1 MAKERSS
8 YWQGREERERLWQR
22 QQLKNDEQFNKKL
35 ARHYELAIAQINKEV
50 DHQFQW
56 LAEQNGQPYAEMQKQ
71 VSNLDINEA
80 GTEARLLVARAEK
93 MRAMGFKP
101 TYGDF
106 LEEENARLR
115 LYNATMRI
123 NRLEYLKSQV
133 GMKLTQLTS
142 EVNQELGSRLTD
154 DAQKEYQRQ
163 AGIMGHFLGTS
174 KVWTGGNV
182 QKIVMAET
190 NGGTWSQR
198 LWKGQDVLK
207 AQLDGV
213 LSAGF
218 ITGESNQ
225 VMARKLKSAIR
236 DTVTNQRFVTER
248 LARTESAR
256 VAYGVQLESVK
267 ANGFKW
273 VEWFAEPSACAVCTR
288 LARVDNGE
296 GPGIYPLKKVPK
308 IPQDTHPNCR
318 CSIGS
323 YYSDKMLD
331 KKLDELGFGK
341 KPKKS
346 IVNNEPVNLASTS
359 SKRFKEL
366 MDKPLKELDADDV
379 TFLGDAFNNEND
391 IRALLGNKDAITEA
405 ISKYRPVG
413 GTVAKDRWMPRSSM
427 PIKKALNKAFN
438 HYPSDWVGYL
448 NRNEFMYAGKNQRG
462 FYVRAYV
469 DGNGRYKI
477 PESVRSTADIP
488 KYMAETE
495 AGKYNTI
502 FSSGRATT
510 AWHELGHFVETHN
523 PEVERIEREFLKR
536 RTEGE
541 KPERLYDIFNG
552 HIRYRLSE
560 ITKKDNF
567 INPYIGKEYQQGTEV
582 LSIGLES
589 LFEPG
594 EGQLKEITKA
604 GDSKYV
610 KIKDDKEYM
619 NLVLGLL
626 LKG

>member
-1 MAKERSS
+1 MTKKRSS
-8 YWQGREERERLWQR
+8 YWQDREKRERLWQR

-174 KVWTGGNV
+174 KVWAGGNV
-182 QKIVMAET
+182 QKIVMAGS

-225 VMARKLKSAIR
+225 VMARKLKLAIR
-236 DTVTNQRFVTER
+236 DTVANQRFVTER

-256 VAYGVQLESVK
+256 VTYGVQLESIK
-267 ANGFKW
+267 ANGFEW
-273 VEWFAEPSACAVCTR
+273 VEWFAEPSACATCTR
-288 LARVDNGE
+288 IARVDNGE

-308 IPQDTHPNCR
+308 IPDDTHPNCR

-323 YYSDKMLD
+323 YYSDEMLD
-331 KKLDELGFGK
+331 KKLEQLGFGE
-341 KPKKS
+341 KS
-346 IVNNEPVNLASTS
+346 VKLTDKEIWAANQYTGFAAYDLNDRLRRGLKLDKTQEEIVQGLDSALNKLPLYTST
-359 SKRFKEL
+359 R
-366 MDKPLKELDADDV
+366 PLRRSFTNA
-379 TFLGDAFNNEND
+379 NNENELISLANKIVVRGSYQD
-391 IRALLGNKDAITEA
+391 VAYTSASKGLYDPDDVFRMIIRQ
-405 ISKYRPVG
+405 SK
-413 GTVAKDRWMPRSSM
+413 
-427 PIKKALNKAFN
+427 
-438 HYPSDWVGYL
+438 
-448 NRNEFMYAGKNQRG
+448 
-462 FYVRAYV
+462 
-469 DGNGRYKI
+469 
-477 PESVRSTADIP
+477 
-488 KYMAETE
+488 
-495 AGKYNTI
+495 
-502 FSSGRATT
+502 SGRDMA
-510 AWHELGHFVETHN
+510 LI
-523 PEVERIEREFLKR
+523 RSD
-536 RTEGE
+536 EGE
-541 KPERLYDIFNG
+541 VLFPRNTRFKVV
-552 HIRYRLSE
+552 RYYVG
-560 ITKKDNF
+560 DD
-567 INPYIGKEYQQGTEV
+567 GTPIIEV
-582 LSIGLES
+582 VE
-589 LFEPG
+589 
-594 EGQLKEITKA
+594 
-604 GDSKYV
+604 
-610 KIKDDKEYM
+610 DD
-619 NLVLGLL
+619 
-626 LKG
+626 

>member
-1 MAKERSS
+1 MTKKRSS
-8 YWQGREERERLWQR
+8 YWQDREKRERLWQR

-256 VAYGVQLESVK
+256 VAYGVQLESIK

-273 VEWFAEPSACAVCTR
+273 VEWFAEPSACATCTR
-288 LARVDNGE
+288 IARVDNGE
-296 GPGIYPLKKVPK
+296 GPGIYPVKKVPK
-308 IPQDTHPNCR
+308 IPDDTHPNCR

-323 YYSDKMLD
+323 YYSDEMLD
-331 KKLDELGFGK
+331 KKLKQLGFGK
-341 KPKKS
+341 NKVKR
-346 IVNNEPVNLASTS
+346 VNLAKADFELTTDPRIIQNRYDQAVKAYKERVGVDIVDLMKQEKFVDTSNQYNDAKSKFIKYLMVENGYDSLPKPVDKFSGQFVYRGVHDSQGKSADEFIDDLKHRPLMISGGYSS
-359 SKRFKEL
+359 SKGRGYYFAEL
-366 MDKPLKELDADDV
+366 ELQAEIHARPNGKVTKWGIAKGATVLDIDDAKQIIREVDNIRERNNVMD
-379 TFLGDAFNNEND
+379 FNYD
-391 IRALLGNKDAITEA
+391 IIGILSHHDIIKA
-405 ISKYRPVG
+405 G
-413 GTVAKDRWMPRSSM
+413 GTINV
-427 PIKKALNKAFN
+427 LNGGTIE
-438 HYPSDWVGYL
+438 WL
-448 NRNEFMYAGKNQRG
+448 KN
-462 FYVRAYV
+462 
-469 DGNGRYKI
+469 
-477 PESVRSTADIP
+477 
-488 KYMAETE
+488 
-495 AGKYNTI
+495 
-502 FSSGRATT
+502 
-510 AWHELGHFVETHN
+510 
-523 PEVERIEREFLKR
+523 
-536 RTEGE
+536 
-541 KPERLYDIFNG
+541 
-552 HIRYRLSE
+552 
-560 ITKKDNF
+560 TK
-567 INPYIGKEYQQGTEV
+567 
-582 LSIGLES
+582 
-589 LFEPG
+589 
-594 EGQLKEITKA
+594 
-604 GDSKYV
+604 
-610 KIKDDKEYM
+610 
-619 NLVLGLL
+619 
-626 LKG
+626 

>member
-256 VAYGVQLESVK
+256 VAYGVQLESIK
-267 ANGFKW
+267 ANGFEW
-273 VEWFAEPSACAVCTR
+273 VEWFAEPSACATCTR
-288 LARVDNGE
+288 IVRVDNGE
-296 GPGIYPLKKVPK
+296 GPGIYPVKKVPK
-308 IPQDTHPNCR
+308 IPDDTHPNCR

-323 YYSDKMLD
+323 YYSDEMLD
-331 KKLDELGFGK
+331 KKLKQLGFGK
-341 KPKKS
+341 NKVKR
-346 IVNNEPVNLASTS
+346 VNLAKADFELTTDPRIIQNRYDQAVKAYKERVGVDIVDLMKQEKFVDTSNQYNDAKSKFIKYLMVENGYDSLPKPVDKFSGQVVYRGVHDSQGKSADEFIDDLKHKPLMISGGYSS
-359 SKRFKEL
+359 SKGRGYYFAEL
-366 MDKPLKELDADDV
+366 ELQAEIHARPNGKVTKWGIAKGATVLDIDDAKQIIREIDNIRERNNVMD
-379 TFLGDAFNNEND
+379 FNYD
-391 IRALLGNKDAITEA
+391 IIGILSHHDIIKA
-405 ISKYRPVG
+405 G
-413 GTVAKDRWMPRSSM
+413 GTINV
-427 PIKKALNKAFN
+427 LNGGTIE
-438 HYPSDWVGYL
+438 WL
-448 NRNEFMYAGKNQRG
+448 KN
-462 FYVRAYV
+462 
-469 DGNGRYKI
+469 
-477 PESVRSTADIP
+477 
-488 KYMAETE
+488 
-495 AGKYNTI
+495 
-502 FSSGRATT
+502 
-510 AWHELGHFVETHN
+510 
-523 PEVERIEREFLKR
+523 
-536 RTEGE
+536 
-541 KPERLYDIFNG
+541 
-552 HIRYRLSE
+552 
-560 ITKKDNF
+560 TK
-567 INPYIGKEYQQGTEV
+567 
-582 LSIGLES
+582 
-589 LFEPG
+589 
-594 EGQLKEITKA
+594 
-604 GDSKYV
+604 
-610 KIKDDKEYM
+610 
-619 NLVLGLL
+619 
-626 LKG
+626 

>member
-1 MAKERSS
+1 MTKKRSS
-8 YWQGREERERLWQR
+8 YWQDREKRERLWQR

-256 VAYGVQLESVK
+256 VAYGVQLESIK

-273 VEWFAEPSACAVCTR
+273 VEWFAEPSACATCAR
-288 LARVDNGE
+288 IARVDNGE
-296 GPGIYPLKKVPK
+296 GPGIYPVKKVPK
-308 IPQDTHPNCR
+308 IPADTHPNCR

-323 YYSDKMLD
+323 YYSDEMLD
-331 KKLDELGFGK
+331 KKLKQLGFGK
-341 KPKKS
+341 
-346 IVNNEPVNLASTS
+346 NEVKRVNLAKADFELTTDPRIIQNRYDQAVKAYKERVGVDIVDLMKQGKFVDTSNQYNDAKSKFIKYLMVENSYDSLPKPVDKFSDQVVYRGVHDSQGKSADEFIDDLKHRPLMISGGYSS
-359 SKRFKEL
+359 SKGRGYYFAEL
-366 MDKPLKELDADDV
+366 ELQAEIHARPNGKVTKWGIAKGATVLDIDDAKQIIREIDNIRERNNVMD
-379 TFLGDAFNNEND
+379 FNYD
-391 IRALLGNKDAITEA
+391 IIGILSHHDIIKA
-405 ISKYRPVG
+405 G
-413 GTVAKDRWMPRSSM
+413 GTINV
-427 PIKKALNKAFN
+427 LNGGTIE
-438 HYPSDWVGYL
+438 WL
-448 NRNEFMYAGKNQRG
+448 KN
-462 FYVRAYV
+462 
-469 DGNGRYKI
+469 
-477 PESVRSTADIP
+477 
-488 KYMAETE
+488 
-495 AGKYNTI
+495 
-502 FSSGRATT
+502 
-510 AWHELGHFVETHN
+510 
-523 PEVERIEREFLKR
+523 
-536 RTEGE
+536 
-541 KPERLYDIFNG
+541 
-552 HIRYRLSE
+552 
-560 ITKKDNF
+560 TK
-567 INPYIGKEYQQGTEV
+567 
-582 LSIGLES
+582 
-589 LFEPG
+589 
-594 EGQLKEITKA
+594 
-604 GDSKYV
+604 
-610 KIKDDKEYM
+610 
-619 NLVLGLL
+619 
-626 LKG
+626 